1 MNLGLSGLASGFDW
15 RSLID
20 QLSQVERVPE
30 QRLQASQSV
39 LQQRKTAYSN
49 VTAGLSA
56 LKTQVDAL
64 KDPQLFSSRL
74 TQAGD
79 DSVLTASADPS
90 AALGTY
96 TFNFTQLA
104 TASVQQGANDAASK
118 LNATNDV
125 SGLVLS
131 NAGLATTVTSGTL
144 TVNGKQVT
152 IATSDTLQQVFTNI
166 NAATGGAVTGSYDST
181 TDKITLS
188 SAGEIVLGS
197 ATDTSNFLQAVKLN
211 NNGTGTITSNSA
223 LGVIK
228 QSATLANANFST
240 AISDGGS
247 GAGQFKI
254 NGVAISFNATTDTVY
269 NVLARINNSAA
280 NVTASYDPL
289 NDRFQLTNKSTG
301 DVGMA
306 LEDVTGNFLAATQLS
321 TGTLARGKNLLY
333 TINGGGQL
341 VSQSNTVTSGSSN
354 LTGLSVTALAQT
366 STTVQVSS
374 DTTKIKTAI
383 TDFIAEYNKSQSL
396 IDSFTASTTDAKGTV
411 TAGIL
416 AGESEPNELADKLR
430 SMANA
435 VVSGLAGTVK
445 SLAALGID
453 SNGHDNTLA
462 LADSTKLDSAL
473 ASHLSEV
480 QDLFTNTSSGLAVQL
495 SSYLDRTAGDQGS
508 LVTKQD
514 NLTTQIANIDTQ
526 ISDQEKLVQANAD
539 RLTTEF
545 LAMEQAQ
552 STANQQLAF
561 LSQRFGTSSTG

>member
-15 RSLID
+15 HSLID
-20 QLSQVERVPE
+20 QLSQAERVPE
-30 QRLQASQSV
+30 QRLQESQSV
-39 LQQRKTAYSN
+39 LQRRKAAYSN
-49 VTAGLSA
+49 VAAALTA
-56 LKTQVDAL
+56 LKTRVDAL
-64 KDPQLFSSRL
+64 KDAQLFSARL
-74 TQAGD
+74 TQVGD
-79 DSVLTASADPS
+79 DSILTASAAPT

-104 TASVQQGANDAASK
+104 TTSVQRGVSDAGAR

-131 NAGLATTVTSGTL
+131 NAGLAASVTAGTL

-152 IATSDTLQQVFTNI
+152 VATSDTLQQVLDKIST
-166 NAATGGAVTGSYDST
+166 ATGGAVTGSYDSAS
-181 TDKITLS
+181 DKITLA
-188 SAGEIVLGS
+188 SASEIVLGS
-197 ATDTSNFLQAVKLN
+197 ATDTSNFLQAFKLN
-211 NNGTGTITSNSA
+211 NNGTNTISSSAA
-223 LGVIK
+223 LGVVN
-228 QSATLANANFST
+228 QSAKLAAANFAT
-240 AISDGGS
+240 AVSDGGS

-269 NVLARINNSAA
+269 DVLARINSSAA
-280 NVTASYDPL
+280 NVTVSYDPL

-321 TGTLARGKNLLY
+321 TGTLSRGKNLLY
-333 TINGGGQL
+333 TINGGSQL
-341 VSQSNTVTSGSSN
+341 VSQSNIVTSDSSN
-354 LTGLSVTALAQT
+354 LTGLSVTALKEA

-374 DTTKIKTAI
+374 DTAKIKSAI
-383 TDFIAEYNKSQSL
+383 TDFLAEYNKSQSL
-396 IDSFTASTTDAKGTV
+396 IDSLTASTTDAKGKV

-416 AGESEPNELADKLR
+416 AGESEPNELASKLR
-430 SMANA
+430 S
-435 VVSGLAGTVK
+435 LADTAASDLSGTVK

-453 SNGHDNTLA
+453 SNGTDNTLA
-462 LADSTKLDSAL
+462 LKDSTKLDSAL
-473 ASHLSEV
+473 ASHLNEV
-480 QDLFTNTSSGLAVQL
+480 QDLFTNATNGLAVQL
-495 SSYLDRTAGDQGS
+495 SSYLDRTVGDQGS

-514 NLTTQIANIDTQ
+514 NLTTQIATIDTQ

-552 STANQQLAF
+552 ATANQQLAF
-561 LSQRFGTSSTG
+561 LSQRFGASTSG

>member
-15 RSLID
+15 HSLID

-49 VTAGLSA
+49 VAAELSA

-64 KDPQLFSSRL
+64 KDPQLFSTRL
-74 TQAGD
+74 TQVGD
-79 DSVLTASADPS
+79 DSVLTASAGPS
-90 AALGTY
+90 AALGAY

-104 TASVQQGANDAASK
+104 TASAQRGANDAGSK

-131 NAGLATTVTSGTL
+131 NAGLATSVTPGTL

-152 IATSDTLQQVFTNI
+152 VATSDTLQQVFDNI
-166 NAATGGAVTGSYDST
+166 STATGGSVTGSYDST
-181 TDKITLS
+181 TDKITLAS
-188 SAGEIVLGS
+188 TGEIVLGS

-211 NNGTGTITSNSA
+211 NNGTGAISSSAA
-223 LGVIK
+223 LGVVK
-228 QSATLANANFST
+228 TSATLANANFAT

-254 NGVAISFNATTDTVY
+254 NGVSISFDATTDTVSD
-269 NVLARINNSAA
+269 VLARINNSAA

-289 NDRFQLTNKSTG
+289 NDQFRLTNNSTG

-306 LEDVTGNFLAATQLS
+306 LEDVTGNFLAATRLS

-333 TINGGGQL
+333 TINGGSQL
-341 VSQSNTVTSGSSN
+341 VSQSNIVTSDSSN
-354 LTGLSVTALAQT
+354 VTGLSVTALKES
-366 STTVQVSS
+366 STTVQVGS
-374 DTTKIKTAI
+374 DTAKIKSAI
-383 TDFIAEYNKSQSL
+383 TDFLAEYNKSQSL
-396 IDSFTASTTDAKGTV
+396 IDSLTASTTDAKGKV

-416 AGESEPNELADKLR
+416 AGESEANEMASRLR

-435 VVSGLAGTVK
+435 VASDLSGTVK

-453 SNGHDNTLA
+453 SNGTDNTLK
-462 LADSTKLDSAL
+462 LTDSAKLDSAL
-473 ASHLSEV
+473 ATHLSEV
-480 QDLFTNTSSGLAVQL
+480 QALFTNATSGLAVQL
-495 SSYLDRTAGDQGS
+495 SSYLDRTVGEEGS

-514 NLTTQIANIDTQ
+514 NLTTQIAKIDTQ

-539 RLTTEF
+539 RLTVEF

-552 STANQQLAF
+552 ATANQQLQF
-561 LSQRFGTSSTG
+561 LSQRFGSSTTG